1 MKNKIFHLYAPNPG
15 GISDYVDAYLFRES
29 KNNEKISINKKK
41 IQINQIPERCLLH
54 YSGYGFSKR
63 GAPLW
68 LLNKIETERPRINSL
83 GIFFHELY
91 ASGPPWGSAFW
102 LSPVQKHI
110 ARRLAELSDF
120 WITNREGSAQWLRPF
135 AGDKPHAVLPVF
147 SNVGEMPAYSSVRVP
162 KIVVFGGAALRMA
175 TYRAAGNALFVWAQA
190 QGLEIH
196 DIGPAISDP
205 VILKSLRDAH
215 VVQHGRLAKEE
226 VSSHLSDASFGILAY
241 SVDYVAKSGVF
252 AAYCAHGVCPVLIAG
267 NFVPSDGLIPSAH
280 YLTGLPVDVDLG
292 ITVKKIGDTAWHWYQ
307 THNLAAHGN
316 KLKQLLC
323 EAGTA

>member
-1 MKNKIFHLYAPNPG
+1 MKIAL
-15 GISDYVDAYLFRES
+15 I
-29 KNNEKISINKKK
+29 
-41 IQINQIPERCLLH
+41 CL
-54 YSGYGFSKR
+54 K
-63 GAPLW
+63 
-68 LLNKIETERPRINSL
+68 TERPRIKSV

-147 SNVGEMPAYSSVRVP
+147 SNVGEMPAYSPVRVP

-196 DIGPAISDP
+196 DMGPAISDP
-205 VILKSLRDAH
+205 VILKSLQDAR
-215 VVQHGRLAKEE
+215 VVQHGRIAKEE
-226 VSSHLSDASFGILAY
+226 VSSQLSDASLGILAY

-252 AAYCAHGVCPVLIAG
+252 AAYCAHGVCPLLISKHYAS
-267 NFVPSDGLIPSAH
+267 SDGLITGSN
-280 YLTGLPVDVDLG
+280 YLPGLPLLNQKISYDKTIG
-292 ITVKKIGDTAWHWYQ
+292 IAAWEWYQ
-307 THNLAAHGN
+307 GHCVSVHVNTIR
-316 KLKQLLC
+316 
-323 EAGTA
+323 EF